1 MRAESSSHFRHID
14 FDREFR
20 HGRKAYER
28 VVGTW
33 WHGRSD
39 DAAHAHA
46 YRQIARAARESCRR
60 PRGTIVDYTCGSGNL
75 LVRLVRQFP
84 GAQFIGVDGSSLMLA
99 AARERL
105 GRRVG
110 GTIPRVRLIQ
120 TELPDPTLPRGVA
133 DLVVYAFPNMLHPPG
148 TQPWRD
154 RNDGFRKDD
163 LVIARHLA
171 DAREPD
177 PEDEDEDE
185 DPETRYEGLLE
196 THAVARNIRRML
208 RKGGVCVRV
217 EYSDAHRTQLTDLDQ
232 QRSAFEEGS
241 LEGRFR
247 GRRPRCYFRVV
258 RSTYSRSGVIEDV
271 YHQTGRQDDRVG
283 GYMLSVLEA
292 I

>member
-1 MRAESSSHFRHID
+1 MRAGITAHHRHID
-14 FDREFR
+14 FDREFQR
-20 HGRKAYER
+20 GRKAYER
-28 VVGTW
+28 VVGKW

-46 YRQIARAARESCRR
+46 YRRIARYARESCRR
-60 PRGTIVDYTCGSGNL
+60 SRGTIVDYACGSGNL

-84 GAQFIGVDGSSLMLA
+84 RAKFIGVDGSSLMLA

-105 GRRVG
+105 ARRIG
-110 GTIPRVRLIQ
+110 GARPRVRLIQ

-154 RNDGFRKDD
+154 RNDAFRKDD
-163 LVIARHLA
+163 LVIARHLT

-185 DPETRYEGLLE
+185 DPETMYEGLLE
-196 THAVARNIRRML
+196 AHAAARNIRRML
-208 RKGGVCVRV
+208 KKGGICVRV

-232 QRSAFEEGS
+232 QRTAFEEGS
-241 LEGRFR
+241 LDGRLG
-247 GRRPRCYFRVV
+247 GRRPRRYFRVV
-258 RSTYSRSGVIEDV
+258 RSTYSRSKVIEDV
-271 YHQTGRQDDRVG
+271 YHQTGKQDDRRG
-283 GYMLSVLEA
+283 GYMMSVLEA